1 MTILTIITN
10 ANGHT
15 VYFKEPIKNFQFI
28 KLVSCS
34 LFNSWINLKE
44 SGFIRIIHVD
54 KDKSRRH
61 ENFIFPRGHY
71 TPESVFYFFK
81 NINYFSKIN
90 SPQGILV
97 LPTTETKEIDT
108 LTPNL
113 LELFDN
119 LDHRLGEDLV
129 IKKFKTPHSYFIHC
143 DLMNKTE
150 NLLNGKPSNLLA
162 KFSIRGK
169 PYEKIDYISPSHGVF
184 REAASGDNY
193 LHSLTISVKDDNGV
207 LFDFD
212 GLPLEFEI
220 EIK

>member
-15 VYFKEPIKNFQFI
+15 VYFKEPIKNFKFI

-34 LFNSWINLKE
+34 LYNSWINLKE
-44 SGFIRIIHVD
+44 SGFITIIHVE
-54 KDKSRRH
+54 KDKSPKA
-61 ENFIFPRGHY
+61 EKFIFPQGHY
-71 TPESVFYFFK
+71 TPESVLYFFK

-90 SPQGILV
+90 SPRGILV
-97 LPTTETKEIDT
+97 LPFTETKEIELVT
-108 LTPNL
+108 QNL
-113 LELFDN
+113 LELFDIN
-119 LDHRLGEDLV
+119 PRYGDDFV

-162 KFSIRGK
+162 KFSIRGR

-184 REAASGDNY
+184 REAAS
-193 LHSLTISVKDDNGV
+193 HHFCQRRKW
-207 LFDFD
+207 
-212 GLPLEFEI
+212 
-220 EIK
+220 

>member
-10 ANGHT
+10 ANDHT

-34 LFNSWINLKE
+34 LYNSWINLKE
-44 SGFIRIIHVD
+44 NGLITLTNNNDNIGQSHIEIPH
-54 KDKSRRH
+54 
-61 ENFIFPRGHY
+61 GHH
-71 TPESVFYFFK
+71 TPGSMLYFFK
-81 NINYFSKIN
+81 IINDSSKIH

-97 LPTTETKEIDT
+97 LPGPADRKITGVTQ
-108 LTPNL
+108 NL
-113 LELFDN
+113 RELFS
-119 LDHRLGEDLV
+119 LDPIIGDDLV

-169 PYEKIDYISPSHGVF
+169 PYEKIDYISPSHGVI
-184 REAASGDNY
+184 RDAASRDNY
-193 LHSLTISVKDDNGV
+193 LHSLTISVKDENGN
-207 LFDFD
+207 LFDFE

>member
-15 VYFKEPIKNFQFI
+15 VYLKEPIKNFQFI

-34 LFNSWINLKE
+34 LFNSWKNLKE
-44 SGFIRIIHVD
+44 NGLIRIIHVE
-54 KDKSRRH
+54 KDKSRRS
-61 ENFIFPRGHY
+61 EQFIFPQGHH
-71 TPESVFYFFK
+71 TPESVLYFFK
-81 NINYFSKIN
+81 TINYFSKIN
-90 SPQGILV
+90 SPRGILV
-97 LPTTETKEIDT
+97 LPNTGTKEISVI
-108 LTPNL
+108 TPNL
-113 LELFDN
+113 LELFDIN
-119 LDHRLGEDLV
+119 PGLYDDVV
-129 IKKFKTPHSYFIHC
+129 IKKFKTPQSYFIHC

-169 PYEKIDYISPSHGVF
+169 PYEKIDISPSHGFF
-184 REAASGDNY
+184 RDAASGDNY
-193 LHSLTISVKDDNGV
+193 LHSLTISVKDENGV

>member
-34 LFNSWINLKE
+34 LYNSWINLKE
-44 SGFIRIIHVD
+44 SGFIRIINVG
-54 KDKSRRH
+54 KDQSRRH
-61 ENFIFPRGHY
+61 EQFIFPQGHH
-71 TPESVFYFFK
+71 TPESVLYFFK
-81 NINYFSKIN
+81 TINYFSKIN
-90 SPQGILV
+90 SPRGILV
-97 LPTTETKEIDT
+97 LPNTETKEISVI
-108 LTPNL
+108 TPNL
-113 LELFDN
+113 LELFDIN
-119 LDHRLGEDLV
+119 PGLRDDFV

-193 LHSLTISVKDDNGV
+193 LHSLTISVKDENGV
-207 LFDFD
+207 LFDFE

>member
-10 ANGHT
+10 ANDHT
-15 VYFKEPIKNFQFI
+15 VYLKEPIKNFQYI
-28 KLVSCS
+28 KLISCS

-44 SGFIRIIHVD
+44 NSLITLTNNDDNIGQSHIEI
-54 KDKSRRH
+54 
-61 ENFIFPRGHY
+61 PRGHH
-71 TPESVFYFFK
+71 TPESMLYFFK
-81 NINYFSKIN
+81 IINYSSKMH

-97 LPTTETKEIDT
+97 LPSPDNKKITGI
-108 LTPNL
+108 PQNL
-113 LELFDN
+113 RELFS
-119 LDHRLGEDLV
+119 LDPIIGDDLV

-162 KFSIRGK
+162 KFSIRGQ
-169 PYEKIDYISPSHGVF
+169 PYEKINYISPSHGVF
-184 REAASGDNY
+184 RDAASRDKY
-193 LHSLTISVKDDNGV
+193 LHSLTISVKDENGN
-207 LFDFD
+207 LFDFE